1 MLDEYS
7 LWLEIEDRISLQL
20 SEVIKNIA
28 IEADSRPFKPHITLI
43 GGINPKT
50 INIVDCFDQ
59 ISSDTKP
66 FRLKLGK
73 VITEASHYKSIF
85 LPCEKDDKLISLNNK
100 CQSIFNKSYE
110 YKPHLS
116 LLYSDTSQ
124 DDKIKIIKKYSCK
137 KFEDLEVKI
146 VAISLCYAKDD
157 VDNWKILKRVALK

>member
-7 LWLEIEDRISLQL
+7 LWLEIEDCISLQL

-43 GGINPKT
+43 GGIEPRTKNAED
-50 INIVDCFDQ
+50 VLDH
-59 ISSDTKP
+59 ISSSTKP
-66 FRLKLGK
+66 FKLKLGK
-73 VITEASHYKSIF
+73 VMTEALHYKSIF

-116 LLYSDTSQ
+116 LLYSDISQ
-124 DDKIKIIKKYSCK
+124 NNKIKIIEKYSCK
-137 KFEDLEVKI
+137 KFEDLVVKI
-146 VAISLCYAKDD
+146 VSISLCYARDD
-157 VDNWKILKRVALK
+157 VDNWKILKRVTLK